1 MKARQKQFPKLFEP
15 GRIGSMEL
23 KNRLV
28 MPPMATNYALKDG
41 SVTQRQID
49 YYAERAKGG
58 VGLVIVEIS
67 CVDSP
72 VGKGAVKQICIDD
85 DRFIPDLSKLAEA
98 VKRHGAKAAIQIH
111 HAGRQT
117 SSKLTGHQPVAP
129 SPIQGRRGEQPR
141 ELALLE
147 IATLVSRFA
156 EAAERAKKAGFDGV
170 EIHGAHGYLI
180 SQFLSPLSNQR
191 QDAYGGSVE
200 NRARFLLEVIEAI
213 RGRVGRDYPVWCRL
227 SAMEIGVEGG
237 ITLEE
242 TQVVAQ
248 MAEKAGV
255 DAIHVSAHQVG
266 PARRPPMAQPPC
278 LFVPLAEGIKE
289 VVSVPVITVGRIP
302 PELGE
307 GVLRDVKADFISIGK
322 ALLADPHL
330 PQKVAVGEVADI
342 TPCIYCLTC
351 LDSISWRKEGV
362 CCVVNPT
369 LGREREY
376 ELKPTKSPKKVVVV
390 GGGPGGME
398 AARVVA
404 LREHKVVLFDWG
416 DELGGQL
423 LLAAKPPFK
432 DTIETFRQYLVGQV
446 TKLGVELRLRQ
457 RFTVDLLGELKP
469 DVIILATGVKPF
481 IPQIPGI
488 QSEKVL
494 QASQVLVGAKT
505 GGRVAVIG
513 GELVGCETALYLVE
527 QGKKV
532 TIMRRGPELATK
544 VHQFI
549 REPLLGRLQFK
560 GVSMLTGVE
569 YEEITEA
576 GVVIRTG
583 TGERKLVEADTI
595 VLAAGAV
602 PNIELLAA
610 LQGKVARVFSVG
622 DCVEPRGIREAVEEG
637 YRAGLDI
644 S

>member
-1 MKARQKQFPKLFEP
+1 MSQKQFTKLFEP
-15 GRIGSMEL
+15 GRIGNMEL

-28 MPPMATNYALKDG
+28 MPPMGTNYALKDG

-49 YYAERAKGG
+49 YYEERAKGG
-58 VGLVIVEIS
+58 VGLVVVELS

-72 VGKGAVKQICIDD
+72 VGKGAARQIVIDD

-98 VKRHGAKAAIQIH
+98 IRRHGAKAAIQIH

-117 SSKLTGHQPVAP
+117 WARLTGNQPVAP
-129 SPIQGRRGEQPR
+129 SPIPVSGGEQPR
-141 ELALLE
+141 ELTLAE
-147 IATLVSRFA
+147 IETLVNRFA
-156 EAAERAKKAGFDGV
+156 EAAERANRAGFDGV
-170 EIHGAHGYLI
+170 EIHGAHDYLI
-180 SQFLSPLSNQR
+180 SEFLSPLSNR
-191 QDAYGGSVE
+191 RRDAYGGTVE
-200 NRARFLLEVIEAI
+200 NRARFLLEIIESI
-213 RGRVGRDYPVWCRL
+213 RKRVGRDYPVWCRL

-248 MAEKAGV
+248 LAEKAGV
-255 DAIHVSAHQVG
+255 DAIHVSAHQVT
-266 PARRPPMAQPPC
+266 PARRPPMVQPPC
-278 LFVPLAEGIKE
+278 IFVPLAEGIKK
-289 VVSVPVITVGRIP
+289 VVSVPVIAVGRIT

-307 GVLRDVKADFISIGK
+307 GVLRDGKADFISIGR

-330 PQKVAVGEVADI
+330 PQKVAIGRMEDI
-342 TPCIYCLTC
+342 TPCICCLTC
-351 LDSISWRKEGV
+351 LDSLSWRREGV

-369 LGREREY
+369 LGRELEY
-376 ELKPTKSPKKVVVV
+376 ELKPAESPKKVVVV

-398 AARVVA
+398 AARVAA
-404 LREHKVVLFDWG
+404 LRGHEVVLFDDG

-423 LLAAKPPFK
+423 LLAVKPPFK
-432 DTIETFRQYLVGQV
+432 DTIDTFRRYLVGQV

-457 RFTVDLLGELKP
+457 RFTVEMLSGLKP
-469 DVIILATGVKPF
+469 DVVVLAAGVKPF
-481 IPQIPGI
+481 IPQIPGAHGD
-488 QSEKVL
+488 KVL
-494 QASQVLVGAKT
+494 QANEVLTGAET
-505 GGRVAVIG
+505 GERVVVIG

-532 TIMRRGPELATK
+532 TIMRRGPKLATK

-583 TGERKLVEADTI
+583 EGERKVIEVDTV

-602 PNIELLAA
+602 PNTELLAA
-610 LQGKVARVFSVG
+610 LQGKAARVFSVG
-622 DCVEPRGIREAVEEG
+622 DCAEPRGIREAVEEG
-637 YRAGLDI
+637 YRAGI
-644 S
+644 EIG